1 MDILLKGKKKMIS
14 KADVIERLR
23 SLLGKELTSVNLHEA
38 IFCEAKHQKILRRF
52 HVGTHTYVEFK
63 LDKNN
68 DTPEFV
74 DITIPGNPNTFR
86 LGLEEKDGQL
96 VIVSEPRINFSY
108 LS

>member
-1 MDILLKGKKKMIS
+1 MIS

-23 SLLGKELTSVNLHEA
+23 SLIGKELTNENLHEA

-52 HVGTHTYVEFK
+52 HVGTHTYVEIK

-68 DTPEFV
+68 DTPDFV

-86 LGLEEKDGQL
+86 LGLKEEEGKY
-96 VIVSEPRINFSY
+96 IISTEPRINFSY